1 MSQQSSG
8 LEVLLVPGHP
18 LLGRVSAGDRVV
30 LLSGGA
36 LLGRLEPR
44 GALTVGDLADRGE
57 VLGGSATLEGSY
69 SE

>member
-18 LLGRVSAGDRVV
+18 LLGRVGPGDRVA
-30 LLSGGA
+30 LRPGGA
-36 LLGRLEPR
+36 LLAHLGPR
-44 GALTVGDLADRGE
+44 GGLTVGDLADRGE
-57 VLGGSATLEGSY
+57 APGGSATLEGSY